1 MKLEEVVVVVVGVG
15 VDFIINNVDLYYYY
29 TRHMLPSPPA
39 PFTLLPKQCPR
50 QHWDSTEAAETVL
63 RKH

>member
-1 MKLEEVVVVVVGVG
+1 MKLEEVVVVVGVGVG

-39 PFTLLPKQCPR
+39 PLHP
-50 QHWDSTEAAETVL
+50 AAKPVPQAAL
-63 RKH
+63 GQY